1 VGGIGNVVVNTIVRM
16 ITRKAIGTAMK
27 SAKKGKASR
36 APEKKARPT
45 TRSSAIRGLRL
56 LPAFQTVS

>member
-1 VGGIGNVVVNTIVRM
+1 MGGIGNIVVNTIVRM
-16 ITRKAIGTAMK
+16 ITRKAVGTAMK
-27 SAKKGKASR
+27 SKKGKASR

>member
-1 VGGIGNVVVNTIVRM
+1 MGGNVFMNTIVRM
-16 ITRKAIGTAMK
+16 FTRKAVRKAMK

>member
-1 VGGIGNVVVNTIVRM
+1 VNTIVRM
-16 ITRKAIGTAMK
+16 ITCKAVGTAMK